1 MDKDFKEFQNSKTFM
16 TNAEF
21 EEKFGTDEANG
32 EVGVFTYG
40 GTSLHIII
48 NRDGFNLVVGNRDW
62 SSKDLTELEKIFWD
76 EFAEVEYGAF
86 FKAKFISEN

>member
-1 MDKDFKEFQNSKTFM
+1 MDKDFKEFQNSKKFM

-21 EEKFGTDEANG
+21 EEEFGIEGG

-40 GTSLHIII
+40 DTSLHINVNI
-48 NRDGFNLVVGNRDW
+48 NNFNLIVGNRDW

-76 EFAEVEYGAF
+76 EFAKDEYGDYFAE
-86 FKAKFISEN
+86 KI